1 MRVVQKVA
9 SVFLLNQL
17 KHTIK
22 KREDFTRIRDYGFK
36 VQTKSLTIQFLEDKK
51 EEGQS
56 VPASFFRYGLIVT
69 KKMGNAAE
77 RNFLK
82 RRIRACVLKVMKD
95 FQNTGNTLNIII
107 LPRRELFT
115 ADFTKVL
122 GDFKYALKKFET
134 YKSS

>member
-1 MRVVQKVA
+1 M
-9 SVFLLNQL
+9 

-22 KREDFTRIRDYGFK
+22 KREDFTRIRDNGFK
-36 VQTKSLTIQFLEDKK
+36 VQTKSLTVQFLEDKK
-51 EEGQS
+51 EEGHQD
-56 VPASFFRYGLIVT
+56 PASFFRYGLIVT

-82 RRIRACVLKVMKD
+82 RRIRACVLKGIKAYQDTNNV
-95 FQNTGNTLNIII
+95 LNIVI

-122 GDFKYALKKFET
+122 GDFSYALKKFKQKHT
-134 YKSS
+134 N

>member
-1 MRVVQKVA
+1 
-9 SVFLLNQL
+9 L

-22 KREDFTRIRDYGFK
+22 KREDFTRIRDHGFK
-36 VQTKSLTIQFLEDKK
+36 VQTKSLTVQFLEDKK
-51 EEGQS
+51 EEGHQD
-56 VPASFFRYGLIVT
+56 PASFFRYGLIVT

-82 RRIRACVLKVMKD
+82 RRIRACVLKGIKD
-95 FQNTGNTLNIII
+95 YKDTNNILNIVI

-122 GDFKYALKKFET
+122 SDFSYAIKKFEQ
-134 YKSS
+134 KHKG